1 MSAHGNDFLAESIAE
16 FRRLKTRAEKALAQ
30 VDDAQFFHAIDPET
44 NSLAVNVKHMAG
56 NLRSRW
62 TNFLTSDG
70 EKPDRN
76 RDSEFLIE
84 EGDTRAALMER
95 WEANW
100 AVLFAALEPLT
111 PADLERTVLIRLE
124 PHTVVQAIVR
134 QLTHYS
140 YHVGQMV
147 QLAKHQ
153 RGAAWTT
160 LSVPRGQSE
169 EFNRMMAEKFKT
181 SGR

>member
-1 MSAHGNDFLAESIAE
+1 MTAHGADFLSESIAE

-30 VDDAQFFHAIDPET
+30 VDDTQFFHAIDPET
-44 NSLAVNVKHMAG
+44 NSLAINVKHIAG

-62 TNFLTSDG
+62 TNFLASDG
-70 EKPDRN
+70 EKPDRH
-76 RDSEFLIE
+76 RDSEFVLDD
-84 EGDTRAALMER
+84 GDTRESLMMR
-95 WEANW
+95 WEAGW
-100 AVLFAALEPLT
+100 ATLFAALEPLG

-140 YHVGQMV
+140 YHVGQVV

-153 RGAAWTT
+153 RGAAWTS

-169 EFNRMMAEKFKT
+169 EFNRIMAEKFRKQ
-181 SGR
+181 GG